1 MPPIPAELIQNDK
14 GDNELPKHLNYQPM
28 KYLILKP
35 QEKQMLLKFELVRD
49 NLSKVFE
56 EVAVKK
62 LAKYKKILYNKVMW
76 I

>member
-1 MPPIPAELIQNDK
+1 
-14 GDNELPKHLNYQPM
+14 M

-35 QEKQMLLKFELVRD
+35 QEKQKLLKFELVRD

-62 LAKYKKILYNKVMW
+62 LAKYKKILCNKVMW
-76 I
+76 IEGKIIKKCL

>member
-1 MPPIPAELIQNDK
+1 
-14 GDNELPKHLNYQPM
+14 M

-35 QEKQMLLKFELVRD
+35 QEKQALFRFELVRD

-62 LAKYKKILYNKVMW
+62 LAKYKKILYNKIMW